1 MIRTIT
7 AVYLRAIVFASVL
20 ICVLC
25 SMLFYSCGDEAL
37 VHNPPAPSSNDYF
50 NWSVECNDL
59 EGITSISGTV
69 GVNPIYAVNAIHT
82 IFTGG
87 IKNYKITN
95 GTKHEINLGDEKFV
109 TSEVKALDENY
120 AIFLGYKNFP
130 PDSAYIKI
138 YDNGHIKNYSTPL
151 AQGDYL
157 QEIFIIDRDNFFIA
171 NDGGLSYYEFKNNV
185 FKQHLLP
192 NNFTP
197 VKFIKM
203 NNELYLTARYEINS
217 FNAFFK
223 IGINREA
230 SLIRTEE
237 PYGRLFFLNND
248 IIKVIEDN
256 MFIEFHYFTSNGWTK
271 FYSAWNNS
279 NGEKILHLAGSS
291 KDFFSSITV
300 DNQYNIHA
308 NVWNGTEYSEQD
320 NFPIGLTAF
329 NTLGKVSEF
338 NSNSFYFY
346 HAEAKRLLKAVKIK

>member
-1 MIRTIT
+1 
-7 AVYLRAIVFASVL
+7 
-20 ICVLC
+20 
-25 SMLFYSCGDEAL
+25 
-37 VHNPPAPSSNDYF
+37 
-50 NWSVECNDL
+50 
-59 EGITSISGTV
+59 
-69 GVNPIYAVNAIHT
+69 
-82 IFTGG
+82 
-87 IKNYKITN
+87 
-95 GTKHEINLGDEKFV
+95 NLGNEKFV

-248 IIKVIEDN
+248 IIKVIEEDLSV
-256 MFIEFHYFTSNGWTK
+256 EFYNYTGTGWSK
-271 FYSAWNNS
+271 FYNS
-279 NGEKILHLAGSS
+279 YSNTNGERTVYINGDT
-291 KDFFSSITV
+291 KDFFSVITL
-300 DNQYNIHA
+300 DNQYNFHG
-308 NVWNGTEYSEQD
+308 NVWNGKEYEQQD
-320 NFPIGLTAF
+320 NFPSGLTSF
-329 NTLGKVSEF
+329 NTLGKA
-338 NSNSFYFY
+338 SNYNDGAFYFY
-346 HAEAKRLLKAVKIK
+346 HSEVKKLFKAVKNN